1 MMSESIRLRISS
13 KTKTQVDM
21 LKDEYKLKTYG
32 DVVEFLM
39 NQYFLQEQIR
49 LSEKTI
55 SKLVSEILL
64 ENLKPMIENI
74 NRKTGYIDK
83 NVQINTDMLN
93 HLIVGE
99 NLDALYAHS
108 IKNNPTKVYK
118 MMVEQMNEDIKNKQV
133 KKNYREG
140 NEV

>member
-1 MMSESIRLRISS
+1 MSESIRLRISS